1 MDVLPDNWFISK
13 LLLYTYASAGFS
25 MPEAVH
31 QQHRFRTAI
40 CLQIKDENPGI
51 SVIDVLR

>member
-1 MDVLPDNWFISK
+1 
-13 LLLYTYASAGFS
+13 

-40 CLQIKDENPGI
+40 CLQIKDENPEAVTTLPI
-51 SVIDVLR
+51 HHLTSTIQLLSLPE